1 MVEHE
6 RTHGNT
12 HTTSDTATSDPTE
25 QHTAVP
31 DVSTTDTDPIPV
43 QRPVAEPTGAT
54 PRVEQAY
61 RNARHASGWWARM
74 SIAALVLIV
83 LLVFIVENLGTVDI
97 AFFGAHGHL
106 PLGVAMLV
114 AAVCGVLL
122 VLIPSFGRILHL
134 RRTLRRAT
142 TGK

>member
-1 MVEHE
+1 
-6 RTHGNT
+6 
-12 HTTSDTATSDPTE
+12 
-25 QHTAVP
+25 
-31 DVSTTDTDPIPV
+31 
-43 QRPVAEPTGAT
+43 
-54 PRVEQAY
+54 
-61 RNARHASGWWARM
+61 
-74 SIAALVLIV
+74 
-83 LLVFIVENLGTVDI
+83 VENLGTVDI

-134 RRTLRRAT
+134 RRTLHRAT